1 MKKILIGSDHGGFNL
16 KNILIEYLKDKKIE
30 VIDVGTYSLD
40 SCDYPVI
47 AKKLCS
53 DIIEG
58 KAPTGVL
65 VCGSGVG
72 MSIVAN
78 KQKGIRAVVCSDT
91 YSAKMSKKHNNTN
104 VLCLGER
111 VVGPDLAK
119 DILNSWLEAEFEGE
133 RHLKRVKMYE

>member
-16 KNILIEYLKDKKIE
+16 KNLLIEYLQSKNYE
-30 VIDVGTYSLD
+30 VIDVGTYSVD
-40 SCDYPVI
+40 SCDYPII
-47 AKKLCS
+47 AKDLCLKIKNGVAS
-53 DIIEG
+53 N
-58 KAPTGVL
+58 GVL

-111 VVGPDLAK
+111 VVGADLAK
-119 DILNSWLEAEFEGE
+119 DILESWLNAEFEGE
-133 RHLKRVKMYE
+133 RHLKRVQMYE

>member
-1 MKKILIGSDHGGFNL
+1 MDKILIGSDHGGYNL
-16 KNILIEYLKDKKIE
+16 KNTLIEYLKEKNFE
-30 VIDVGTYSLD
+30 VVDVGTYSKD

-53 DIIEG
+53 EITLGTAKNGI
-58 KAPTGVL
+58 L

-91 YSAKMSKKHNNTN
+91 YSAKMSKRHNNTN
-104 VLCLGER
+104 ILCLGER
-111 VVGPDLAK
+111 VVGADLAK
-119 DILNSWLEAEFEGE
+119 DILDSWLSAEFEGE
-133 RHLKRVKMYE
+133 RHLKRVEMYE

>member
-1 MKKILIGSDHGGFNL
+1 VFKILQNAQA
-16 KNILIEYLKDKKIE
+16 
-30 VIDVGTYSLD
+30 VINGAVAFDVVDVGTYSKD

-53 DIIEG
+53 EILNNNAQ
-58 KAPTGVL
+58 KGVL

-78 KQKGIRAVVCSDT
+78 KHKGIRAVVCSDT

-111 VVGPDLAK
+111 VVGADLAK
-119 DILNSWLEAEFEGE
+119 DILDSWLSAEFEGE
-133 RHLKRVKMYE
+133 RHLKRVQMYE